1 MKKRNRWR
9 QTARRFPITGG
20 RNAFKGKISYSG
32 NDGTEL
38 LLDMSQSKCKA
49 VFRISPAI
57 PAAVMDKY
65 RKGSRDGCKSMKT
78 ILYKSFVLW

>member
-1 MKKRNRWR
+1 MKKK
-9 QTARRFPITGG
+9 TARRWPDHKAPECF
-20 RNAFKGKISYSG
+20 RGKISYSG

-78 ILYKSFVLW
+78 ILYKSFVLR